1 MFAFLGLHFL
11 SFWPFNPLFP
21 FILAF
26 WAFMCFQFGRLILHF
41 WLFGRSC
48 ALILAFWAFLFFIFV
63 FWAFISFH
71 FDFFHFLS
79 FWFLGLH
86 VFLSWCPSDTP
97 SDTPRYPPR
106 YPWMSKMDPYL
117 ALTHMQD
124 YHYMAMSWH
133 FHAFSSLFLHL
144 CWWPWLSVGR
154 GAPTVC
160 VKESSFTDSSE
171 FTHAWA
177 WKQHWCQD
185 ARLGIG
191 MYWGNLNIY
200 YVHTLSFM

>member
-1 MFAFLGLHFL
+1 ML
-11 SFWPFNPLFP
+11 SFWPFNPSF
-21 FILAF
+21 LAF
-26 WAFMCFQFGRLILHF
+26 WAFMCFHFGLLGLPF
-41 WLFGRSC
+41 FSFLYFG
-48 ALILAFWAFLFFIFV
+48 
-63 FWAFISFH
+63 
-71 FDFFHFLS
+71 LS
-79 FWFLGLH
+79 FPFILLFLISSHFGFLGLH

-97 SDTPRYPPR
+97 GDTPRYPPR
-106 YPWMSKMDPYL
+106 YPWMSKMHPSL

-144 CWWPWLSVGR
+144 CWWPWLSIWR

-171 FTHAWA
+171 FSHAWA

-191 MYWGNLNIY
+191 MYRRNLNIY